1 MGSGGFA
8 QGWKLLSR
16 LCAQQQTSDRLI
28 FTVFGIYSTLT
39 ISSVSWPSIRRPL
52 PLLLGS
58 KRTLSSGFAAW
69 TLFV

>member
-58 KRTLSSGFAAW
+58 KQTLSSGFAAW